1 MILIRYQ
8 SGNQKVPKGI
18 QKVPKSNQKVPKSN
32 QKVPKGLF
40 EGINGVT
47 RMCQRGKYT
56 VTKG

>member
-18 QKVPKSNQKVPKSN
+18 QKVPKSN